1 METTRCFKLNIDISL
16 DLLIPIPL
24 AYNTERADFSGV
36 MHVVADIDEK
46 NSTKMALPLKNN
58 CIFA

>member
-1 METTRCFKLNIDISL
+1 MFKLNIDINL

-46 NSTKMALPLKNN
+46 KFNKDGSSFEK
-58 CIFA
+58 